1 MPPFFSLWLEDLQ
14 STNCRQEHPWPS
26 QLMHKKCT
34 VPPVSSRDSENVQ
47 NLNWIMTRFGRRLG
61 WRDRHR
67 KTLQQARDDCTLFPI
82 RWLEL
87 ESNSNR
93 LCAQP
98 SQSITAFIRRHQRLS
113 HTGLWHFTDNHRHR
127 GQGNGID
134 RAFAENVLPTLGWN
148 LWTSSR
154 YRWCRR

>member
-1 MPPFFSLWLEDLQ
+1 
-14 STNCRQEHPWPS
+14 
-26 QLMHKKCT
+26 
-34 VPPVSSRDSENVQ
+34 
-47 NLNWIMTRFGRRLG
+47 MTRFGRRLG

-93 LCAQP
+93 LCTQP

-134 RAFAENVLPTLGWN
+134 RAFAQKTFSRLLAG
-148 LWTSSR
+148 TSGPHPDIGDVADSEAQSR
-154 YRWCRR
+154 MLLAAAHAKQSIGLSPAMQEPD